1 MIFGVLFYIKRTEN
15 MCGIVGYIGNREA
28 VPVILDGLKRLEY
41 RGYDSAGLVVLNKY
55 RHQLFKEKGRV
66 ENLEKMVDPNF
77 NGNLGIGHTRW
88 ATHGKPSYKNSHPH
102 FSCDKKIFVVHNG
115 IIENFK
121 ALREKLER
129 KGHTFASDTDTEVMA
144 HLIEEI
150 LNSGRGKITFEEA
163 VRLALKAIQG
173 TYAFAIVSTD
183 EPEKLVVARNSS
195 PLLVGVGDTDSEVNQ
210 EFFVASDASALLSYT
225 RGIVYLNDGEYGVLT
240 RSGFRIADLN
250 RKPIQKETQ
259 LVDWTLE
266 EASRQGHPHFMI
278 KEIFEEPEAV
288 ENSNRGRVLFKEGKA
303 KLGGLD
309 NIAKELK
316 KINRIILTGC
326 GTAYYA
332 AMLGKYMF
340 EEYAGIASEAGNASE
355 LRYSRPVFAPDT
367 ALLSISQSGETAD
380 TLAAIREAKKKR
392 ILTLG
397 ITNVVGS
404 TISREVD
411 AGVYNHIGPEI
422 GVASTKAF
430 VSQLMLLL
438 LMTLYLGRDR
448 KMPQTTGKRIARE
461 IALLPLKMR
470 RIFRFKEKIKNI
482 ARKYSKCGN
491 FLYLGRKYSFPIALE
506 GALKLKEISYIHAE
520 GYSAG
525 EMKHGP
531 IAMIDKNFPSV
542 FIAPRDSVYEKMV
555 SNMQELKARDGKI
568 IAIATESD
576 KLIEKLA
583 DDVIYI
589 PETLELTSP
598 LLSIIPLQLFA
609 YYMAVLRGCDA
620 DKPRNLAKSVTVE

>member
-1 MIFGVLFYIKRTEN
+1 
-15 MCGIVGYIGNREA
+15 MCGIIGYIGNKKA
-28 VPVILDGLKRLEY
+28 APIIMDGLKRLEY
-41 RGYDSAGLVVLNKY
+41 RGYDSAGIIVLNKNE
-55 RHQLFKEKGRV
+55 HQIFKEKGRV
-66 ENLEKMVDPNF
+66 ANLEKMVDF
-77 NGNLGIGHTRW
+77 DFDGDLGIGHTRW
-88 ATHGKPSYKNSHPH
+88 ATHGKPSDKNSHPH

-121 ALREKLER
+121 VLREKLER

-144 HLIEEI
+144 HLVEEI
-150 LNSGRGKITFEEA
+150 LNSGRGRITFEEA

-195 PLLVGVGDTDSEVNQ
+195 PLLIGVGDADSEINQ

-250 RKPIQKETQ
+250 RKPVQKETQ
-259 LVDWTLE
+259 LVEWTLE
-266 EASRQGHPHFMI
+266 EASRQGHPHFML

-288 ENSNRGRVLFKEGKA
+288 ENSSRGRVLFKEGKA
-303 KLGGLD
+303 KLGGLE
-309 NIAKELK
+309 NIAKDLK

-332 AMLGKYMF
+332 GMLGKYMF
-340 EEYAGIASEAGNASE
+340 EEYAGIAAEAENASE

-380 TLAAIREAKKKR
+380 TLAAIREAKKKG

-430 VSQLMLLL
+430 VSQLMVLL

-448 KMPQTTGKRIARE
+448 KMPQTTGKRIVRE
-461 IALLPLKMR
+461 IALLSSKMR
-470 RIFRFKEKIKNI
+470 QIFRFKEKIKNI

-531 IAMIDKNFPSV
+531 IAMIDKNFPCV

-555 SNMQELKARDGKI
+555 SNMQEVKARDGKV
-568 IAIATESD
+568 IAVATDGDNS
-576 KLIEKLA
+576 IEKLA

-598 LLSIIPLQLFA
+598 LLSVIPLQLFA
-609 YYMAVLRGCDA
+609 YYMAVLRGCDV